1 MRTNCVVYL
10 AYLYFYTCTVNKSWA
25 QCASKEWMLLFEPC
39 TKVMHICVWTFK
51 DPIKVVSAKC
61 FEKISLFLFV
71 CLCFV
76 YFVSLFFFMV
86 PTLFGY
92 FLSFHSLHIC
102 ELASI
107 MGESSHYFWVCNR
120 DSVCWLMFD
129 IDLHPVLWKSHWGS
143 LVVSHWHI
151 CCCWWSMN
159 IQETLTILHTTCL
172 FYSASFQFPLPC
184 LFIPQLAVMV
194 F

>member
-1 MRTNCVVYL
+1 VHP
-10 AYLYFYTCTVNKSWA
+10 KSE
-25 QCASKEWMLLFEPC
+25 CYSLNL
-39 TKVMHICVWTFK
+39 VLMHICVWSFK
-51 DPIKVVSAKC
+51 YPIKVVSAKC

-76 YFVSLFFFMV
+76 YFVSLFSFMV

-107 MGESSHYFWVCNR
+107 MGEASHYFWVCNR

-129 IDLHPVLWKSHWGS
+129 IDLHPVL
-143 LVVSHWHI
+143 
-151 CCCWWSMN
+151 
-159 IQETLTILHTTCL
+159 
-172 FYSASFQFPLPC
+172 
-184 LFIPQLAVMV
+184 
-194 F
+194 